1 MVSTCRFFWEIL
13 ILDDLAKAIISQRI
27 GSDCMFSQC
36 YASSIPCSTQQN
48 GTPPGERFANVK
60 TAVQGVICNLYTRP
74 VFFGDRFA
82 QSNPIR

>member
-13 ILDDLAKAIISQRI
+13 ILEDLAKAIISQWI
-27 GSDCMFSQC
+27 GSDCMFGQC
-36 YASSIPCSTQQN
+36 YASSIPCRTQQN

-74 VFFGDRFA
+74 VFFWDRFA